1 MADQEATTIIGIDI
15 SKAKFDVAVLTEG
28 QTYRLT
34 FANESSSFKKLA
46 HWLEKRK
53 LRTIHACM
61 EATGRY
67 GDELAY
73 FLHEQ
78 GHSVSVVNPKRI
90 QAYAESQLRRNKTD
104 ALDATLI
111 ADFCRT
117 QRPPAWQPPPP
128 EVRELQF
135 LTRHVEAL
143 KEMRTQEQNR
153 QQAGVQTPAVQASL
167 QSHIAFLDAEIER
180 LQQQINDHIDRHD
193 HLKEDVELLDSI
205 PGIGPDTAAILIAEI
220 KSIDAYDSA
229 AELAAHA
236 GLTPMHRYS
245 GSSVRRRPKL
255 SKIGN
260 ARLRK
265 ALFFPAMTAMRHNPA
280 VKALH
285 DRLKEKGKPNMLI
298 LAAAMRKL
306 IHIVYGVLK
315 HRRPFDLAYA
325 AIPAAART

>member
-1 MADQEATTIIGIDI
+1 MAEQEATTIIGIDI
-15 SKAKFDVAVLTEG
+15 SKAKFDVAVLAAG
-28 QTYRLT
+28 QTYRLS
-34 FANESSSFKKLA
+34 FANEPADFKKLE

-53 LRTIHACM
+53 LRVVHACM

-73 FLHEQ
+73 FLHER
-78 GHSVSVVNPKRI
+78 GHLVSVVNPKRI

-117 QRPPAWQPPPP
+117 QRPPAWEPPPP
-128 EVRELQF
+128 QVRELQF

-153 QQAGVQTPAVQASL
+153 LQAGAQTPAVQASL
-167 QSHIAFLDAEIER
+167 QSHIAFLNAEIDR
-180 LQQQINDHIDRHD
+180 LQKQIDDHIDRHPT
-193 HLKEDVELLDSI
+193 LKEDVELLDSI
-205 PGIGPDTAAILIAEI
+205 PGIGPDTAAILMAEI

-236 GLTPMHRYS
+236 GLTPMHRRS
-245 GSSVRRRPKL
+245 GSSVRRQPRL

-265 ALFFPAMTAMRHNPA
+265 ALFFPAMVAMRHNPA

-285 DRLKEKGKPNMLI
+285 DRLAAKGKPKMLI
-298 LAAAMRKL
+298 LGAAMRKL
-306 IHIVYGVLK
+306 LHIVYGVLK
-315 HRRPFDLAYA
+315 HRRPFDPAYA
-325 AIPAAART
+325 ALPAAAQT